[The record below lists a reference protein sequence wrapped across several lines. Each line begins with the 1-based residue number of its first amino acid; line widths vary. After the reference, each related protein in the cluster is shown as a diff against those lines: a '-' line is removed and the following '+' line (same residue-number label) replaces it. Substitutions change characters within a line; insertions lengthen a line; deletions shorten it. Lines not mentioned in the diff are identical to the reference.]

1 MFWFAFFVFTLSQA
15 CRDSFAVFYVFF
27 SAHGGVMFAFLMEE
41 QEEAF
46 YRKLRFDFSIL
57 FSSLFLSFLFA
68 ADGGGSVSVSLV
80 FV

>member
-1 MFWFAFFVFTLSQA
+1 
-15 CRDSFAVFYVFF
+15 
-27 SAHGGVMFAFLMEE
+27 MFAFLKEE
-41 QEEAF
+41 QEEAL
-46 YRKLRFDFSIL
+46 YSKLRFDFSIL